1 MSGSSCRGG
10 VWGRVR
16 EALWVQLFLADAV
29 ALCLV
34 AVVFA
39 VSAAACE
46 GVGGPELTTLS
57 TKLSGEGKEGETITV
72 LEGSKVKDKAT
83 LKGKNASSATGKVTY
98 KVYSDKECKT
108 LVKEAGVVTVSGES
122 VPVSSEEELEGGASY
137 YWQAHY
143 SGDSKNA
150 ESTSECTEI
159 STIKAKTSLSTK
171 LSGESKEGEELTV
184 LEGSKV
190 EDRATLTGTK
200 SSSASGKVV
209 YKVYSDKECK
219 TLVKEAGEVTVS
231 SGSVP
236 VSNEEEL
243 EGGKTYYWQASYSGD
258 TLHQEM
264 TSTCGTE
271 VLNVNATAPT
281 WMECGELE
289 EGAFENSA
297 CTKEKEAGSHE
308 WLGMAEKQEATMEG
322 TLEIADEKGP
332 TIKCDESAT
341 GSVGTQWEGEIS
353 SITFTACEV
362 TATGSGE
369 SSCIIGKPTALKAL
383 DLPWHTALEEEG
395 TAEPRDSLT
404 ASGKGPGLEFECTGE
419 KSKVIR
425 ECFGATS
432 TSMTDNASEGSVK
445 AEFESKSAKMKC
457 KEKEGEVSA
466 ELKDSVTI
474 TGVKKG
480 LEVLSAI
487 PEWWVKNGVIQERL
501 RGDETTLARTVLAN
515 KVIIKNANITVEC
528 LKSSTGAGKIFGSI
542 GFRLREGLSRMV
554 LEECKVT
561 NPPGGACIIKGGKI
575 PLNGDQANLRWK
587 EARGEAA
594 VLHFFLAENGAI
606 AEFEVEH
613 EIGRVCP
620 VFNTYK
626 LTGEYVAELKNSTT
640 EETQKKIAWGS
651 LLSYYTGVPPNRRQT
666 TLPPVQLG
674 PAGGLVN
681 AEITGEYDIALNG
694 MLNGKAFFT
703 MASPAPV

>member
-1 MSGSSCRGG
+1 M
-10 VWGRVR
+10 
-16 EALWVQLFLADAV
+16 
-29 ALCLV
+29 
-34 AVVFA
+34 
-39 VSAAACE
+39 
-46 GVGGPELTTLS
+46 S

-190 EDRATLTGTK
+190 EDKATLTGTK
-200 SSSASGKVV
+200 FSSASGKVV

-395 TAEPRDSLT
+395 TAEPRESST

-480 LEVLSAI
+480 LEVLRDD
-487 PEWWVKNGVIQERL
+487 PRWWVNSSGGPGGLAEFIGE
-501 RGDETTLARTVLAN
+501 ETLLAQTVLAT
-515 KVIIKNANITVEC
+515 KVTIKNANITVEC
-528 LKSSTGAGKIFGSI
+528 PESSAGTGRIYRGV
-542 GFRLREGLSRMV
+542 GFQLREGLSRMV
-554 LEECKVT
+554 LEKCKVT
-561 NPPGGACIIKGGKI
+561 TPPGPGETCIIKGGKI
-575 PLNGDQANLRWK
+575 PLNGGVARLRWK

-594 VLHFFLAENGAI
+594 VLYFFYTENGAI

-613 EIGRVCP
+613 EIGRTC
-620 VFNTYK
+620 FLSSTYK
-626 LTGEYVAELKNSTT
+626 LTGRYVAELKNSTT
-640 EETQKKIAWGS
+640 EETPKKIAFGT
-651 LLSYYTGVPPNRRQT
+651 LLSYYEGVAPNRTQT
-666 TLPPVQLG
+666 TLSQVRLG
-674 PAGGLVN
+674 SAGELGVN
-681 AEITGEYDIALNG
+681 AEITGEYGIAFNG
-694 MLNGKAFFT
+694 MLNGKLFRIKAPP
-703 MASPAPV
+703 SPV